1 MWYSVLHNTMMIT
14 QELPLMLMHMDGCT
28 LESVLAFRR
37 FVSDSSI
44 RGVWQ
49 GWHHQINSSIII
61 VIITTPYCFYHYNYY
76 RYNHCY
82 YGQSSAPHVRCQK
95 RTPFMMSFRAQISI
109 PLRSI
114 LHCTI
119 VTVFNNGIDGLVVLV
134 SSSGMS

>member
-1 MWYSVLHNTMMIT
+1 MMIT

-95 RTPFMMSFRAQISI
+95 RNPIYDVIPSTDLYTTPEYITLYYSYS
-109 PLRSI
+109 L
-114 LHCTI
+114 
-119 VTVFNNGIDGLVVLV
+119 
-134 SSSGMS
+134 